1 MFAITMPVTQAGW
14 TPQEIKLLGTKP
26 DAELARKIGRTVE
39 AVSLKR
45 QKLGIEAPL
54 QPAWNEEEIK
64 LLGTK
69 TDREGARI
77 VGRISAVVRG
87 QQRFVASVWPHHL

>member
-1 MFAITMPVTQAGW
+1 MGRAERSKFCNGLNFVSSGAKKTTFMSAPASQSAW
-14 TPQEIKLLGTKP
+14 TPKEIKLLGTKP

-54 QPAWNEEEIK
+54 QPA
-64 LLGTK
+64 
-69 TDREGARI
+69 
-77 VGRISAVVRG
+77 
-87 QQRFVASVWPHHL
+87 